1 MKIPNF
7 LISRIA
13 FMSNL
18 LVFALL
24 LSTPLTFQSCSARYD
39 LTSVSNVSNIAAKL
53 PALMG
58 KATGKY
64 SDNESS
70 VTSLMSDLT
79 KAYEHSAGLK
89 KNKEIANQWLI
100 MKNELAQPF
109 FDRWKDKGKLDNDFI
124 KEAVK
129 QVKGGMDAIEKAEKA
144 KQKK

>member
-1 MKIPNF
+1 MKTPNF
-7 LISRIA
+7 QVIRISI
-13 FMSNL
+13 FSKL
-18 LVFALL
+18 LTFALL
-24 LSTPLTFQSCSARYD
+24 IGASATFQSCSAKYD
-39 LTSVSNVSNIAAKL
+39 MTSVSNLSNLATKL

-70 VTSLMSDLT
+70 ITSVLADIT
-79 KAYEHSAGLK
+79 KAYDHSAGLK

-100 MKNELAQPF
+100 LKNELAQPF

-129 QVKGGMDAIEKAEKA
+129 QVKGGFDAIEKAEKA
-144 KQKK
+144 KKK